1 MSSPTTLTGLWE
13 PLTPPGI
20 AELLGGTPAR
30 WWLSGGA
37 ALDHWLGRSIRSRT
51 NVDVSVLRSGL
62 APLIVSLPGGISAWT
77 STDRGMVRLSEIPQD
92 AEVHP
97 VYLRDD
103 VREAWVLQLNVED
116 GTDSAWIYKR
126 DPRLQVPW
134 ARAVHDIDGVPT
146 GAPEIQ
152 LVWKALRPRPED
164 DVDKDAVLPHL
175 SDEARTWWERA
186 ILSLHPHS
194 SWSIQVRS
202 PLSPGKASWNKKSP

>member
-1 MSSPTTLTGLWE
+1 MSSPTTLPGLWE
-13 PLTPPGI
+13 PLTPLGV

-37 ALDHWLGRSIRSRT
+37 ALDHWLGRSIRSRP

-62 APLIVSLPGGISAWT
+62 APLIGSLPGGTSAWT
-77 STDRGMVRLSEIPQD
+77 STDLGMVRLGEIPQD
-92 AEVHP
+92 AEIHP
-97 VYLRDD
+97 VYVRDD
-103 VREAWVLQLNVED
+103 VREAWMVQLNVED
-116 GTDSAWIYKR
+116 GTDSAWVYKR

-134 ARAVHDIDGVPT
+134 ARAVHAIDGVPT

-175 SDEARTWWERA
+175 SSEAREWWERS
-186 ILSLHPHS
+186 ILSIHPHS

-202 PLSPGKASWNKKSP
+202 PLAPGKASWNGKSP